1 MKVSISI
8 LVLAFSSFFAS
19 ATISLGD
26 EVAGAWD
33 YAVDTPDGVYKG
45 QLIFSK
51 TSEDGFAGKMVSQ
64 GGETALKDLKVE
76 GNKVS
81 FSLYVDGYLVKIKG
95 AVEGDA
101 FEGKVE
107 VEYEYYTIKAKR
119 TINDPI
125 AGTWKYS
132 ADTPEGVYTG
142 KFVFT
147 KGDDGYSGKMITQS
161 GEMALKDVKINDNKG
176 SFSVYTDGYLV
187 KVKGTFE
194 GKKFEGK
201 AEVDYE
207 YFPVKA
213 EKVEE

>member
-1 MKVSISI
+1 MKVSISVLI
-8 LVLAFSSFFAS
+8 LAFSSLFIS
-19 ATISLGD
+19 AVPSLAD
-26 EVAGAWD
+26 EVVGAWD

-45 QLIFSK
+45 QMIFYK
-51 TSEDGFAGKMVSQ
+51 TDDEFTGKMVSQ
-64 GGETALKDLKVE
+64 GGETALKDLKVD

-81 FSLYVDGYLVKIKG
+81 FSLYVEGNLVKVKG

-107 VEYEYYTIKAKR
+107 VEYEFFTIKATR
-119 TINDPI
+119 AVNDPI

-132 ADTPEGVYTG
+132 ADTPDGVYSG

-147 KGDDGYSGKMITQS
+147 KGEDGYSGKMITQG
-161 GEMALKDVKINDNKG
+161 GESALKDVKVEGNNA
-176 SFSVYTDGYLV
+176 SFSVYTEGFSV

-194 GKKFEGK
+194 GKTFEGK

-207 YFPVKA
+207 FFPVKA
-213 EKVEE
+213 EKVEQ